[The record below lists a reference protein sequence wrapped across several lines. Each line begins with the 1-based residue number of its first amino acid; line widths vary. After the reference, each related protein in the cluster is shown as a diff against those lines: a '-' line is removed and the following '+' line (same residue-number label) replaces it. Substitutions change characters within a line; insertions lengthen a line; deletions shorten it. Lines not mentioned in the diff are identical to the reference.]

1 MSVKEIAKSYEPG
14 EVEQKWYTFWMEN
27 GFFIPSGDETK
38 PAYSIVIPPPNVT
51 GSLHMGHALNVTLQ
65 DILSR
70 WKRMKGFRVLW
81 VPGTDHAGIATQ
93 NVVEKQLATEKL
105 DRETLGRAAFTERV
119 WQWKAKNGGQIIH
132 QLKKLGAS
140 CDWSR
145 ERFTLD
151 EGLSRA
157 VREVFVSLFD
167 EGLVYRSTRLINWCP
182 RCSTALSDLEAE
194 HDEYEGK
201 LTYIRY
207 PLLDEHGYVI
217 VATTR
222 PETMLGDTAVAVNPE
237 DERYKGLIGKLL
249 RLPLAQRTIPIV
261 ADKEVDPAFGTG
273 AVKVTPAHDF
283 NDEAIAKR
291 QSPHL
296 PFISVIG
303 QDGKMTE
310 NAGSKYAG
318 LDRYDCRKAVV
329 QDLKEKDLIVKEDK
343 HIHSIAHCY
352 RCRTVIE
359 PLPTAQWYVDIESMA
374 KDAIELVRDGSINII
389 PDGWKNSYFS
399 WMENIKDWCVSRQ
412 IWWGHRIPIWYCGE
426 CVTDLGISQGR
437 YIHVALSEERNG
449 IIEGTYEE
457 LRGSGMS
464 HSDIVSNTKAVTIG
478 IQVKP
483 FSGRQDPTA
492 CPQCGSAAIVKDPD
506 VLDTWFSSALWPF
519 STLGWPDETQD
530 LKTFYPTSVLV
541 TGFDI
546 LFFWVARMIMM
557 GQKFM
562 RSVPFRDV
570 YIHALVRD
578 EKGQKMSKS
587 KGNVVD
593 PLTIIEKYGTDSFRF
608 SLAAFAAQGRDIRF
622 AEERV
627 EGYRHFANK
636 LWNVSRF
643 IKLNIDKIMPDGI
656 ETIDVI
662 NKEIENLSR
671 NSLTLPDRWIICRL
685 GETAIAINEALTGYR
700 FNDASSAIYQFVWHE
715 LCDWYIE
722 LAKTSF
728 ERNYP
733 NRVLTL
739 KCLISVFDNSLRLV
753 HPFMPFIT
761 EELWKS
767 FPHNGNTISLEPYP
781 DLYTLIPSPPVTD
794 ACIDMSI
801 VTDAISG
808 IRSIRGELNISP
820 SKRLNVAIKTFS
832 DDAQKIHA
840 EKVLKDNVD
849 FIVDLAKLETL
860 DIGGNIEKKPATMTS
875 VQTGMEI
882 YVSLSGLFDVQAEL
896 QRLSKE
902 LKKLDT
908 TIMNLEV
915 KLSNM
920 DYTARAPKA
929 VVEKD
934 KLKYSELVEKRDRI
948 QNNINKI
955 KKLDK

>member
-1 MSVKEIAKSYEPG
+1 
-14 EVEQKWYTFWMEN
+14 MEN
-27 GFFIPSGDETK
+27 GFFQPSPDK
-38 PAYSIVIPPPNVT
+38 SKQPYSIVIPPPNVT

-70 WKRMKGFRVLW
+70 WKRMKGYMVLW

-93 NVVEKQLATEKL
+93 NVVEKQLAAEGL
-105 DRETLGRAAFTERV
+105 SREALGRAAFTERV
-119 WQWKAKNGGQIIH
+119 WQWKALNGGQIIH

-157 VREVFVSLFD
+157 VREVFVSLFED
-167 EGLVYRSTRLINWCP
+167 GLIYRSTRLINWCP

-194 HDEYEGK
+194 HEEYEGK

-207 PLLDEHGYVI
+207 PLLDEHNYII

-222 PETMLGDTAVAVNPE
+222 PETMLGDTAVAVNPD
-237 DERYKGLIGKLL
+237 DERYNGYIGKLL
-249 RLPLAQRTIPIV
+249 RLPLAGRTIPII
-261 ADKEVDPAFGTG
+261 ADKEVDPSFGTG

-296 PFISVIG
+296 PFIAVIG

-310 NAGSKYAG
+310 NAGDKYAG
-318 LDRYDCRKAVV
+318 LDRYDCRKAVIE
-329 QDLKEKDLIVKEDK
+329 DLKEKGLLIKEDK
-343 HIHSIAHCY
+343 HTHSIAHCY
-352 RCRTVIE
+352 RCRTIIE
-359 PLPTAQWYVDIESMA
+359 PLPTAQWYVDVESMA
-374 KDAIELVRDGSINII
+374 KDAIDLVSSGKINII
-389 PDGWKNSYFS
+389 PEGWKNSYFS
-399 WMENIKDWCVSRQ
+399 WMENIKDWCISRQ
-412 IWWGHRIPIWYCGE
+412 IWWGHRIPVWYCAD
-426 CVTDLGISQGR
+426 CATDSGHSQGQF
-437 YIHVALSEERNG
+437 IHVKLLKEING
-449 IIEGTYEE
+449 IAEGTYAE
-457 LRGSGMS
+457 LKAFRFS
-464 HSDIVSNTKAVTIG
+464 HAEIITNAKTITVG
-478 IQVKP
+478 IQVRP
-483 FSGRQDPTA
+483 FSDRQDLNK

-519 STLGWPDETQD
+519 STLGWPDNTDD

-562 RSVPFRDV
+562 KDVPFHDV

-593 PLTIIEKYGTDSFRF
+593 PLTIIDNYGTDSFRF
-608 SLAAFAAQGRDIRF
+608 SLAAFAAQGRDIKF

-627 EGYRHFANK
+627 EGYRRFANK
-636 LWNVSRF
+636 LWNASRF
-643 IKLNIDKIMPDGI
+643 IKLNIDKIEPAGI
-656 ETIDVI
+656 STIG
-662 NKEIENLSR
+662 EISEEIQALNAG
-671 NSLTLPDRWIICRL
+671 SLTLPDKWILYRL
-685 GETAIAINEALTGYR
+685 SEAASDIDKALADYR
-700 FNDASSAIYQFVWHE
+700 FNDASSAVYQFVWHE

-728 ERNYP
+728 ERSYP
-733 NRVLTL
+733 NASLTL
-739 KCLISVFDNSLRLV
+739 KCLIYVFDNSLRLL

-767 FPHNGNTISLEPYP
+767 FPQTGQTISLAPYP
-781 DLYTLIPSPPVTD
+781 T
-794 ACIDMSI
+794 ADMFRAYANANDEMSFVI
-801 VTDAISG
+801 DAISG
-808 IRSIRGELNISP
+808 IRSIRGEFNISP
-820 SKRLNVAIKTFS
+820 SKKLKVSVKTS
-832 DDAQKIHA
+832 GKIR
-840 EKVLKDNVD
+840 KMLIDNSD

-860 DIGGNIEKKPATMTS
+860 ETGSNIEKKPSTMTA
-875 VQTGMEI
+875 VKTGMEI
-882 YVSLSGLFDVQAEL
+882 YVSVSGLFDVAAEF
-896 QRLSKE
+896 QRLGKE

-908 TIMNLEV
+908 AIRDIEV

-920 DYTARAPKA
+920 DYRDRAPKA
-929 VVEKD
+929 IVEKD
-934 KLKYSELVEKRDRI
+934 KLKYSELIEKRDRI
-948 QNNINKI
+948 QSNIDKL

>member
-1 MSVKEIAKSYEPG
+1 MNSSVKELAKSYEPK
-14 EVEQKWYTFWMEN
+14 EVEQKWYSFWMEN
-27 GFFIPSGDETK
+27 GLFAPSGDESR
-38 PAYSIVIPPPNVT
+38 PAYCIVIPPPNVT

-65 DILSR
+65 DVLSR

-93 NVVEKQLATEKL
+93 NVVEKHLATENL
-105 DRETLGRAAFTERV
+105 DRETLGRAAFIERV

-140 CDWSR
+140 CDWPR

-182 RCSTALSDLEAE
+182 RCATALSDLEAE

-207 PLLDEHGYVI
+207 PLLDEHDYVI

-222 PETMLGDTAVAVNPE
+222 PETMLGDTAVAVNPD

-249 RLPLAQRTIPIV
+249 RLPLAGRTIPII

-296 PFISVIG
+296 PFIPVIG
-303 QDGKMTE
+303 QDGRMTA
-310 NAGSKYAG
+310 NAGEKYAG
-318 LDRYDCRKAVV
+318 LDRFDCRKAVV
-329 QDLKEKDLIVKEDK
+329 EDLKEKGLIAREDK
-343 HIHSIAHCY
+343 HTHSIAHCY
-352 RCRTVIE
+352 RCRTIIE
-359 PLPTAQWYVDIESMA
+359 PLPTAQWYVDVEAMA
-374 KDAIELVRDGSINII
+374 KDAVALVRDGKINII
-389 PDGWKNSYFS
+389 PDGWKNSYFA

-412 IWWGHRIPIWYCGE
+412 IWWGHQIPIWYC
-426 CVTDLGISQGR
+426 TDCATDSGISQGQ
-437 YIHVALSEERNG
+437 YIHATLSKKING
-449 IIEGTYEE
+449 IAEGTYEE
-457 LRGSGMS
+457 LKAAGIS
-464 HSDIVSNTKAVTIG
+464 HGDILSNLGNITIG

-483 FSGRQDPTA
+483 FSSGRHDPGHDPDK
-492 CPQCGSAAIVKDPD
+492 CPQCGSTAIVKDPD

-519 STLGWPDETQD
+519 STLGWPDETPE

-562 RSVPFRDV
+562 KNVPFRDV

-636 LWNVSRF
+636 LWNASRF
-643 IKLNIDKIMPDGI
+643 IKLNIDKVKPAGI
-656 ETIDVI
+656 ESID
-662 NKEIENLSR
+662 EISEEIKAIGLE
-671 NSLTLPDRWIICRL
+671 SLTLPDRWILHRL
-685 GETAIAINEALTGYR
+685 SEAASDTDKALTDYR
-700 FNDASSAIYQFVWHE
+700 FNDAASAVYQFVWHE

-728 ERNYP
+728 ERNYENAP
-733 NRVLTL
+733 LTL
-739 KCLISVFDNSLRLV
+739 KCLIYVFDNSLKLL

-761 EELWKS
+761 EELWSS
-767 FPHNGNTISLEPYP
+767 FPHKGNTISLEPYP
-781 DLYTLIPSPPVTD
+781 APCVPEP
-794 ACIDMSI
+794 AAGAKMSF

-808 IRSIRGELNISP
+808 IRSIRGELNIAP
-820 SKRLNVAIKTFS
+820 SKKLTVAIKTAFG
-832 DDAQKIHA
+832 AA
-840 EKVLKDNVD
+840 ETILKDNID
-849 FIVDLAKLETL
+849 FIVDLARLETL
-860 DIGGNIEKKPATMTS
+860 DIGSRVVKSPDTMTS
-875 VQTGMEI
+875 VKTGMEI
-882 YVSLSGLFDVQAEL
+882 YVSLSGLFDVQTEL
-896 QRLSKE
+896 QRLGKE

-908 TIMNLEV
+908 AIMNIEA

-934 KLKYSELVEKRDRI
+934 KLKYSELIEKRERI

>member
-1 MSVKEIAKSYEPG
+1 MNAPVKEIARSYEPKD
-14 EVEQKWYTFWMEN
+14 VEQRWYSFWIDN
-27 GFFIPSGDETK
+27 LFFEPSADDSKET
-38 PAYSIVIPPPNVT
+38 YSIVIPPPNVT

-65 DILSR
+65 DVLSR

-93 NVVEKQLATEKL
+93 NVVEKQLAKEGIN
-105 DRETLGRAAFTERV
+105 REQLGRAAFIERV
-119 WQWKAKNGGQIIH
+119 WQWKALNGGQIIH

-151 EGLSRA
+151 DGLSRA
-157 VREVFVSLFD
+157 VREVFVSLFE
-167 EGLVYRSTRLINWCP
+167 EGLIYRSTRLINWCP

-194 HDEYEGK
+194 HEEANGS

-207 PLLDEHGYVI
+207 PFLDEHDYII

-222 PETMLGDTAVAVNPE
+222 PETMLGDTAVAVNPD
-237 DERYKGLIGKLL
+237 DERYKGHIGKLL
-249 RLPLAQRTIPIV
+249 RLPLAGRSIPIV
-261 ADKEVDPAFGTG
+261 ADKEVDPEFGTG

-296 PFISVIG
+296 PFIQVIG
-303 QDGKMTE
+303 QDGRMTE
-310 NAGSKYAG
+310 NAGARFVG
-318 LDRYDCRKAVV
+318 LDRYECRKAVV
-329 QDLKEKDLIVKEDK
+329 ADLKEKGLLVREDK
-343 HIHSIAHCY
+343 HTHSIAHCY
-352 RCRTVIE
+352 RCRTTIE
-359 PLPTAQWYVDIESMA
+359 PLPTAQWYVNVESMA
-374 KDAIELVRDGSINII
+374 NDAISVVRDGRVNII

-399 WMENIKDWCVSRQ
+399 WMENIKDWCISRQ
-412 IWWGHRIPIWYCGE
+412 IWWGHQIPIWYCADCTTEDGN
-426 CVTDLGISQGR
+426 SQGQ
-437 YIHVALSEERNG
+437 YIHIKLAKEING
-449 IIEGTYEE
+449 ITEDTYAALKTAGLSHEE
-457 LRGSGMS
+457 IMANAASINI
-464 HSDIVSNTKAVTIG
+464 DIQAKR
-478 IQVKP
+478 
-483 FSGRQDPTA
+483 FSGRTDPTE
-492 CPQCGSAAIVKDPD
+492 CPDCGSTSIVKDPD

-519 STLGWPDETQD
+519 STLGWPEQTED
-530 LKTFYPTSVLV
+530 LKAFYPTSVLV

-562 RSVPFRDV
+562 KKVPFHDV

-608 SLAAFAAQGRDIRF
+608 SLAAFAAQGRDIKF

-636 LWNVSRF
+636 LWNASRF

-656 ETIDVI
+656 STIEQISAEV
-662 NKEIENLSR
+662 LSAAPQ
-671 NSLTLPDRWIICRL
+671 SLTLPDRWILNRL
-685 GETAIAINEALTGYR
+685 AEAASDIDRALSDYR
-700 FNDASSAIYQFVWHE
+700 FNDAASAVYQFVWHE

-733 NRVLTL
+733 NSSLTL
-739 KCLISVFDNSLRLV
+739 KCLIYVLDNSLRML

-767 FPHNGNTISLEPYP
+767 FPQTGETISLAPYP
-781 DLYTLIPSPPVTD
+781 AALPAYSHADAEMSPV
-794 ACIDMSI
+794 I
-801 VTDAISG
+801 DAISG
-808 IRSIRGELNISP
+808 IRTIRGEFNIAP
-820 SKRLNVAIKTFS
+820 SKKLTVAIKASGQTQNILS
-832 DDAQKIHA
+832 NNYI
-840 EKVLKDNVD
+840 
-849 FIVDLAKLETL
+849 FIVDLARLETL
-860 DIGGNIEKKPATMTS
+860 DIGPNVEKKPATMTS
-875 VQTGMEI
+875 VKTGMEI
-882 YVSLSGLFDVQAEL
+882 YVSVSGLFDVQAEL
-896 QRLSKE
+896 ERLTKD
-902 LKKLDT
+902 LKKLSSA
-908 TIMNLEV
+908 IMDIEV

-920 DYTARAPKA
+920 EYRDRAPKA
-929 VVEKD
+929 VIEKD

-948 QNNINKI
+948 QNNIDKI
-955 KKLDK
+955 KKLEK